1 MGNEQREVVCV
12 QYMTERDVPLVPALV
27 HAGKVSNT
35 NRRACRFVDTEPLA
49 KRHWTIQEDHISQSF

>member
-12 QYMTERDVPLVPALV
+12 QCMIERDVPLVPALV

-49 KRHWTIQEDHISQSF
+49 NRHLTIQEALISKSF